1 MGRNP
6 WRAQQSWSSIWRK
19 RKGSREEERE
29 REVRAL
35 VTGSVDLLAAS
46 AFGLQG
52 KVVVL
57 VRWRASGSAHM
68 RMKSA

>member
-1 MGRNP
+1 MLREPSSHGR
-6 WRAQQSWSSIWRK
+6 RSRGRGKEAERK
-19 RKGSREEERE
+19 KG

-35 VTGSVDLLAAS
+35 VTGFVDLLAAS